1 MDLNYQVRNEIKTVS
16 IERVGER
23 FQVRI
28 GQATYTVTARQG
40 EPGVLDLEVDGR
52 QWRAYVAYDGPRHY
66 VAIAGDTWVLE
77 RSQPGRQRSQA
88 AGAAPDTGSL
98 EATMPGLVREVLAQE
113 GAEVKRGD
121 TLVVLEAMKMELR
134 VTAPHAGRVRR
145 VHCVAGQVV
154 ERGQVLIEV
163 EEGIS

>member
-1 MDLNYQVRNEIKTVS
+1 LELHYQVGNEIKTVS

-23 FQVRI
+23 YRVRI
-28 GQATYTVTARQG
+28 GQAVYTVTARQR

-52 QWRAYVAYDGPRHY
+52 QWQAHVAPDGPRHY
-66 VAIAGDTWVLE
+66 VAVAGDTWVLE
-77 RSQPGRQRSQA
+77 RAQPGRQRSQA

-113 GAEVKRGD
+113 GATVKRGD
-121 TLVVLEAMKMELR
+121 TLVVLEAMKRELR
-134 VTAPHAGRVRR
+134 VTAPYAGRVTR

-154 ERGQVLIEV
+154 ERGQVLVEV
-163 EEGIS
+163 ETK